1 MIIQAV
7 LHYFSEHQFLVQIAH
22 VPAKSKLAS
31 GPARLHLLD
40 YMFCLTAG
48 VPPKLLG
55 VWPLRELRRFGVVDG
70 KFCFEGG
77 SRCGKGKIGIVNFLL
92 LLYKMSYFGILK
104 FMFLTVHVFKMMVSF
119 CTLTF
124 LMKVILLSSDS
135 AYCYITK
142 LRKNIYRNIPF
153 PTINTSWGI

>member
-1 MIIQAV
+1 MELILLLNPGCRQFIKAYCLIADV
-7 LHYFSEHQFLVQIAH
+7 CFHSLYLLTFIFLAFLEHQFLVQIAH

-55 VWPLRELRRFGVVDG
+55 IWPLRELRRFGVVDG

-77 SRCGKGKIGIVNFLL
+77 SRCGKGSNKCKIQ
-92 LLYKMSYFGILK
+92 
-104 FMFLTVHVFKMMVSF
+104 
-119 CTLTF
+119 
-124 LMKVILLSSDS
+124 
-135 AYCYITK
+135 
-142 LRKNIYRNIPF
+142 
-153 PTINTSWGI
+153 